1 MKKVK
6 PFLSEEFMATQELSK
21 QKQVEK
27 SARQFISKV
36 YAWMTVALVVSGFA
50 AWYTA
55 NSQLLINL
63 IWGTRF
69 GFLVLI
75 IAEIALVWWLSASIG
90 KISASG
96 AIVAFV
102 VYSLLNGMMLSSIFV
117 VYTSAAIGRVFLITA
132 GMFGAMTL
140 YGMFTKQKLNSFGR
154 YFMMALFGVIIA
166 SLLNF
171 LFRSSVL
178 DIIISIVTLVIFIGL
193 TAYDTQKIM
202 KAAAHYDGSEMFQKA
217 AVISALELY
226 LDFINIFLVL
236 LRLFGRSQ
244 D

>member
-1 MKKVK
+1 
-6 PFLSEEFMATQELSK
+6 MATQELSK
-21 QKQVEK
+21 QEQVEK

-140 YGMFTKQKLNSFGR
+140 YGMFTKQKLN
-154 YFMMALFGVIIA
+154 
-166 SLLNF
+166 
-171 LFRSSVL
+171 
-178 DIIISIVTLVIFIGL
+178 
-193 TAYDTQKIM
+193 
-202 KAAAHYDGSEMFQKA
+202 
-217 AVISALELY
+217 
-226 LDFINIFLVL
+226 
-236 LRLFGRSQ
+236 
-244 D
+244 

>member
-1 MKKVK
+1 
-6 PFLSEEFMATQELSK
+6 MATQELSK
-21 QKQVEK
+21 QEQVEK

-96 AIVAFV
+96 A
-102 VYSLLNGMMLSSIFV
+102 
-117 VYTSAAIGRVFLITA
+117 
-132 GMFGAMTL
+132 
-140 YGMFTKQKLNSFGR
+140 KE
-154 YFMMALFGVIIA
+154 
-166 SLLNF
+166 
-171 LFRSSVL
+171 SVSRN
-178 DIIISIVTLVIFIGL
+178 ISVSR
-193 TAYDTQKIM
+193 AK
-202 KAAAHYDGSEMFQKA
+202 
-217 AVISALELY
+217 
-226 LDFINIFLVL
+226 
-236 LRLFGRSQ
+236 RSQ
-244 D
+244 LKNVGVPPPT